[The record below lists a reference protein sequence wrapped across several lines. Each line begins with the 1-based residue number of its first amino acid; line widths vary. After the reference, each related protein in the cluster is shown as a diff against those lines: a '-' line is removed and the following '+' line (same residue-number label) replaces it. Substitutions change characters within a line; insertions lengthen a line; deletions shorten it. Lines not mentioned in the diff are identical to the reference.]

1 MLTNGPVLAVAA
13 LVAINF
19 WTILRFRQDKR
30 AARIG
35 TRRVPERQLLG
46 LALIGGSPGA
56 LLARHLYRHKTR
68 KQPFSTLLWLIV
80 AFQAAAILMLALR

>member
-1 MLTNGPVLAVAA
+1 MIAA
-13 LVAINF
+13 AAFCLVAINL

-46 LALIGGSPGA
+46 LALIGGTPGA
-56 LLARHLYRHKTR
+56 FLARHLYRHKTR
-68 KQPFSTLLWLIV
+68 KQPFSTLLWLIAV
-80 AFQAAAILMLALR
+80 AQAGAIIGFVVAG